1 MLVFPAFDENPYLN
15 LLALAARAD
24 GFRFVGSGT
33 YRELAERA
41 AGLRDGDVL
50 HVHWTTPLLQQE
62 PSAAVASR
70 RLRGL
75 IALLRRLRERGVRVV
90 WTVHNRL
97 PHELR
102 HPALEVRLYRALA
115 ESADAIHVMSPAT
128 PEIVADVVTLD
139 PAKVRTIP
147 HPSYEGVY
155 ETGVTREDART
166 SFALDDDERAVLFLG
181 QIRPYKGVSELVAAT
196 ALAAGDD
203 DAPRVRLML
212 AGAVKEQSREEFVA
226 SIPDELRVISQL
238 DYVADGD
245 LARWL
250 RAADVAVFPYRS
262 ILNSGSVHLAATF
275 RVPVVL
281 PDEPHLRDQF
291 GEQAWVSFFDRRR
304 PVESIAE
311 LLASRTAPPAPSTYD
326 AFLAGIS
333 PWDVSRGYAALL
345 SELSGRARPAQ
356 PVSGTDA
363 AA

>member
-24 GFRFVGSGT
+24 GFRFLGSGT
-33 YRELAERA
+33 YRELSERA
-41 AGLRDGDVL
+41 AGLRAGDVL

-62 PSAAVASR
+62 PSASVASR

-75 IALLRRLRERGVRVV
+75 VALLGRLRGRGVRIV

-115 ESADAIHVMSPAT
+115 AAADAIHVMSPAT
-128 PEIVADVVTLD
+128 PEVVADVVTLD
-139 PAKVRTIP
+139 RQKVRVIP

-155 ETGVTREDART
+155 ETGVTREAARA
-166 SFALDDDERAVLFLG
+166 SFGLEDDERAALFLG
-181 QIRPYKGVSELVAAT
+181 QIRPYKGVSELVDAT
-196 ALAAGDD
+196 ALAARGDG
-203 DAPRVRLML
+203 PRLRLML
-212 AGAVKEQSREEFVA
+212 AGAVKEQSRDEFVA
-226 SIPDELRVISQL
+226 SIPDGLPVISQL

-245 LARWL
+245 LARWF

-311 LLASRTAPPAPSTYD
+311 LLASRTAQPAPSAYD

-333 PWDVSRGYAALL
+333 PWDVSRSYAALL
-345 SELSGRARPAQ
+345 SELSGDDRRSRPI
-356 PVSGTDA
+356 SGADA